1 MNRLDYKM
9 ATNTLKNS
17 NRKFNLKAQLQV
29 WEGRYR
35 LSKSEDYQLYLKPLL
50 MEAFNNL
57 WPDPTQAKSAE
68 EFHKQYSEAWGKA
81 MAYKELYNLLNS
93 SEAMVEA
100 LSKQIKNPDKDFS
113 IE

>member
-1 MNRLDYKM
+1 MPINI
-9 ATNTLKNS
+9 LKSS
-17 NRKFNLKAQLQV
+17 NHKFNLKAQLLV
-29 WEGRYR
+29 WEGRHR
-35 LSKSEDYQLYLKPLL
+35 LSQSEDYQLYLKPLL

-81 MAYKELYNLLNS
+81 MAYKELFNLLNS
-93 SEAMVEA
+93 AEKMVEA
-100 LSKQIKNPDKDFS
+100 LSKQIKNPEKDFT